1 MKRKKLKHTTFTVC
15 RMFCGWRLI
24 NFSTGL
30 NRLGSGVLK
39 YDFLTQRSFFN
50 DDLIQTP
57 NILEEIEIFFSEEL
71 DRMSL
76 TRVAFHLAFLN
87 VEIIQ
92 NLVESK
98 NSKKFDKHA
107 HKSES
112 NYISY
117 QYRFDC
123 ECRIL
128 TDEFEYIEKYQ
139 CFTGLP
145 DSFC

>member
-1 MKRKKLKHTTFTVC
+1 MRKKRLKHTTFTVC
-15 RMFCGWRLI
+15 RIFCGWRLI
-24 NFSTGL
+24 NSYTEL
-30 NRLGSGVLK
+30 NRLRTGVLK

-76 TRVAFHLAFLN
+76 TRTAFHLAFLK

-92 NLVESK
+92 ILIESK
-98 NSKKFDKHA
+98 NSKKFEKHT
-107 HKSES
+107 HKS
-112 NYISY
+112 NYLSY

-128 TDEFEYIEKYQ
+128 TDEFEYIGKYE
-139 CFTGLP
+139 CITGLP
-145 DSFC
+145 DSFR